1 MCPEGPF
8 GGPRA
13 TTIGPFSREVR
24 EDFEEQ
30 WDECPDG
37 GREEELCQTIKDV
50 AVEAIETEGVFPGCD
65 TLEDINSGRCHDVA
79 RAVDNQLGY
88 TTRVE
93 LLSGGH
99 GWLRFKG
106 KHYDAEAPS
115 GVSTPWEL
123 PFFNRIPPQRILER
137 TQQEAF
143 MREEDEVPET
153 VDDMV
158 VEVPEDA

>member
-1 MCPEGPF
+1 MCPEGPL

-13 TTIGPFSREVR
+13 TTIGPFSREAR

-37 GREEELCQTIKDV
+37 GREEELCRTVKEV

-79 RAVDNQLGY
+79 RAVNNQLGY

-93 LLSGGH
+93 LMNGGH

-115 GVSTPWEL
+115 GVQTPWDL
-123 PFFNRIPPQRILER
+123 PFFQRTTPEATLGRVQDDAFRRELEDIPQTL
-137 TQQEAF
+137 
-143 MREEDEVPET
+143 DEI
-153 VDDMV
+153 V